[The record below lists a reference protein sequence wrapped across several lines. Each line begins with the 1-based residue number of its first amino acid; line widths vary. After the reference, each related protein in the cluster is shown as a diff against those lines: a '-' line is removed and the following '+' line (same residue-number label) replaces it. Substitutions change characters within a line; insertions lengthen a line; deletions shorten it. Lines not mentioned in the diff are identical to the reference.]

1 MNSSYDPLSDKP
13 LIAKTLE
20 ITIHVGLVV
29 LVLFWCFR
37 IAQPFIQIFVWGII
51 IAIAISPG
59 YRWLNSVLGGRKKL
73 AAALVTLLLL
83 VIIIVPCVMFATSLV
98 ETAQKLSADFSEGS
112 LRIPAPSEKVKSW
125 PVIGQTL
132 YNFWH
137 LSSENLTAAV
147 GQIAP
152 HLKSLGLWLLNTA
165 AGAGF
170 AIVSFGIAILIA
182 GVLLANETRGIQV
195 ARAISVRL
203 AGERGTDLVKLSGA
217 TVRSVA
223 RGILGVALIQAILAG
238 LGCLVAGVPGAGLW
252 ALIVL
257 ILAVIQLP
265 TFIILAPIV
274 IYVFY
279 TTSMVPA
286 ILFAIWNL
294 LVGGCDS
301 FLKPLL
307 MGRGVDVPMLVVF
320 IGAIGGFILNGIVGL
335 FIGAIILSLGFKL
348 FEVWLDEGAK
358 EEETSGTA
366 ALAAETEEDYK

>member
-1 MNSSYDPLSDKP
+1 
-13 LIAKTLE
+13 
-20 ITIHVGLVV
+20 
-29 LVLFWCFR
+29 
-37 IAQPFIQIFVWGII
+37 
-51 IAIAISPG
+51 
-59 YRWLNSVLGGRKKL
+59 
-73 AAALVTLLLL
+73 
-83 VIIIVPCVMFATSLV
+83 
-98 ETAQKLSADFSEGS
+98 
-112 LRIPAPSEKVKSW
+112 
-125 PVIGQTL
+125 
-132 YNFWH
+132 
-137 LSSENLTAAV
+137 V

-223 RGILGVALIQAILAG
+223 RDILGVALIQAILAG